1 MSDFQFV
8 LGTGGSSSVYKPV
21 NSCLACADTGCAECV
36 TAVKTVKSQ
45 KLHNN
50 EVSTFML
57 LGEHPNIIKLMGHH
71 YSGGMGHHH
80 SGGMGHLYL
89 ELCDGSLDNIT
100 GISLRKAY
108 TYIRGLISATE
119 YIHSQNIAHMDIKPA
134 NVLLKGT
141 SGVVKLCDF
150 GLASPKNTDGMCAV
164 RGFTRNMSA
173 PEVIDGAQYKL
184 LVNGEAADTW
194 GIGMVLISLL
204 IPYLP
209 WDEPTFSD
217 TNYYAWQKFDGSTH
231 DIQLLALSS
240 ICHKRCKSMLRH
252 DPQARPTIADLVRMF
267 A

>member
-8 LGTGGSSSVYKPV
+8 LGTGGSSSVYKPI
-21 NSCLACADTGCAECV
+21 NSCLACADTGCVECV

-45 KLHNN
+45 NIYDN
-50 EVSTFML
+50 EVRALIL

-71 YSGGMGHHH
+71 YSGGI
-80 SGGMGHLYL
+80 GHLYL
-89 ELCDGSLDNIT
+89 ELCGGSLDTVT

-108 TYIRGLISATE
+108 TYIRGLISAIE

-164 RGFTRNMSA
+164 RGFTRDMSA
-173 PEVIDGAQYKL
+173 PEVTDGAQYGL
-184 LVNGEAADTW
+184 PVNGEAADTW

-204 IPYLP
+204 VPYLP
-209 WDEPTFSD
+209 WDEPTFAD
-217 TNYYAWQKFDGSTH
+217 TNYYAWQKFNGSTH

-252 DPQARPTIADLVRMF
+252 DPQARPTIADLVKMF